1 MNILR
6 FVLITFIFLTAL
18 VLIVFVCVPM
28 RLLIYDASCIFDVPI
43 SQLVRIVCFI

>member
-18 VLIVFVCVPM
+18 VLIVFVCELKFITN
-28 RLLIYDASCIFDVPI
+28 RALDFHKI
-43 SQLVRIVCFI
+43 S